1 MYYKDFPYLRRQSN
15 AMDYSNFYNIV
26 LSTSCFD
33 YVLILDRLPIDYEQ
47 DKHIYKTDKRIA

>member
-1 MYYKDFPYLRRQSN
+1 
-15 AMDYSNFYNIV
+15 MDYSNFYNIV